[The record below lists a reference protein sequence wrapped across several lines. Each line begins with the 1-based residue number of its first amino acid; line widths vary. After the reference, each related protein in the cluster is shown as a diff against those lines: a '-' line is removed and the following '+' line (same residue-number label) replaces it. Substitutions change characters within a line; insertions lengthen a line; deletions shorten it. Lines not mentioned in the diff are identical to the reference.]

1 MDINNHVC
9 TVCNKTFS
17 TKYSLKAHTER
28 NKKCINM
35 RGIEIKSDFI
45 CKGCNHISMQKS
57 DFQTHLANCTK
68 YLMYLQKD
76 EYDKKDIEY
85 AKLNDKLEEQKEEYE
100 YKLEKQKEEYEQK
113 LKHYEEK
120 LEKQKA
126 EYEVKLEK
134 FENAVI
140 ASATE
145 SRKTTT
151 ITNYNTNSNNTNSN
165 NGQFLNLSK
174 EVIEPILRE
183 KLTFA
188 DARRGQKGL
197 ATMVVNNLLKDE
209 DGQLRYRC
217 KDAARQNFEFTDEN
231 GETKKDVH
239 ATKLIQALIDSKVE
253 KIAGEVGNKEWKDDM
268 EKFKVHNEKVTEIV
282 TLSKDNSAFRSELTA
297 LTS

>member
-1 MDINNHVC
+1 
-9 TVCNKTFS
+9 
-17 TKYSLKAHTER
+17 
-28 NKKCINM
+28 
-35 RGIEIKSDFI
+35 
-45 CKGCNHISMQKS
+45 MQKS
-57 DFQTHLANCTK
+57 DFQAHLANCAK

-85 AKLNDKLEEQKEEYE
+85 AKLNEKFEKQKDEYE

-113 LKHYEEK
+113 L
-120 LEKQKA
+120 EKQKQ
-126 EYEVKLEK
+126 EYEAKLEK

-145 SRKTTT
+145 SRSKTTT
-151 ITNYNTNSNNTNSN
+151 ITYNTNSNNNTTTN
-165 NGQFLNLSK
+165 NGFLNLSK
-174 EVIEPILRE
+174 EFIEPILRQI
-183 KLTFA
+183 A

-197 ATMVVNNLLKDE
+197 ANMVVNNLLKDE
-209 DGQLRYRC
+209 DGQLLYRC
-217 KDAARQNFEFTDEN
+217 KDAARQNFEFVDEK

-253 KIAGEVGNKEWKDDM
+253 KIAGEVGNREWKDDD